1 MLRRALGSYSYLLDL
16 LKLLTPG
23 NRRKLLLVGF
33 VQFSLALLDLVGL
46 VTLGVVTSLGYSAV
60 NSTSVPSSLSF
71 IWTIPVLK
79 DKGLTYITLV
89 FALLAVVV
97 LLVKTL
103 MSALLVRRVIGFL
116 SVREAE
122 ISSYFVRRMLKSN
135 PSELRKKSPQQ
146 VSGVALSAV
155 NAGITVTLG
164 QLTTLVV
171 EALSVILVITG
182 MSFVDFTV
190 TIPTLIFFISLGYI
204 SIRLL
209 KNRVARSTAES
220 YFLGISSAEL
230 IRNALATSRDI
241 YLANMQNQIANEY
254 SELRHQNYKA
264 TRSAAFASSLPKF
277 ISEVGLLVGGSLI
290 ALSQVVLKDARG
302 VLIGLVLFLAL
313 SSRVIPSILR
323 VQNAILEINGA
334 RGASLD
340 LLSEL
345 SALGDQ
351 ASGYSVEPDTKNQNL
366 TKNFFAEMEIVDG
379 SFTHNPG
386 ELFNLRG
393 ISLRILP
400 GEFIGIAGPS
410 GGGKTTLVDILTGI
424 LELDEGQVTVSG
436 LSPSAAVLIWPNQ
449 IRYVPQDVHLI
460 AGTLRMNICWPNLES
475 IISDSEIWDI
485 LESVGLLTWV
495 ESLPNGLDAKVET
508 FGSNISGGQKQ
519 RIGIARALCTKPQI
533 LMLDEATSSLDS
545 STEQLIANNVIAN
558 LNGVT
563 RVVVAHR
570 LSTIINADRIYYI
583 SNGQILATG
592 NFADIRRLVPDF
604 DRQAIINGL

>member
-1 MLRRALGSYSYLLDL
+1 MLRRALGRYSYLLDL

-33 VQFSLALLDLVGL
+33 VQFSLSLLDLVGL
-46 VTLGVVTSLGYSAV
+46 VTLGAVASLGYSAI
-60 NSTSVPSSLSF
+60 NSTNIPSSLNF

-122 ISSYFVRRMLKSN
+122 ISSYFVRRMLNSN

-146 VSGVALSAV
+146 VSGVAISAV

-171 EALSVILVITG
+171 EALSVLLVIAG

-190 TIPTLIFFISLGYI
+190 TIPTLVFFISLGYI

-241 YLANMQNQIANEY
+241 YLANMQNQIADEY

-323 VQNAILEINGA
+323 VQNAVLEINGA

-340 LLSEL
+340 LLGEL

-351 ASGYSVEPDTKNQNL
+351 ASEYSVEPDIKNQNL

-379 SFTHNPG
+379 SFTHYPS

-475 IISDSEIWDI
+475 IISDSEI
-485 LESVGLLTWV
+485 LESVGLLPWA

-583 SNGQILATG
+583 SDGQILATG
-592 NFADIRRLVPDF
+592 NFDDIRRLVPDF

>member
-1 MLRRALGSYSYLLDL
+1 MRRALGGYSYLLDL
-16 LKLLTPG
+16 LKLLTPR

-33 VQFSLALLDLVGL
+33 VQFSLSLLDLVAL
-46 VTLGVVTSLGYSAV
+46 VLLGAVTSLGYSAI
-60 NSTSVPSSLSF
+60 NSTDIPISLNF
-71 IWTIPVLK
+71 ILNIPILG
-79 DKGLTYITLV
+79 DKGLEYITFL
-89 FALLAVVV
+89 FALLAVV
-97 LLVKTL
+97 LLLLKTL
-103 MSALLVRRVIGFL
+103 LSALLVRKAIGFL
-116 SVREAE
+116 AVREAE
-122 ISSYFVRRMLKSN
+122 VSSYFVRKMLNSN
-135 PSELRKKSPQQ
+135 PSELQKRSPQQ
-146 VSGVALSAV
+146 VSGVALAAV

-171 EALSVILVITG
+171 EVLSILLIITG
-182 MSFVDFTV
+182 MSFVDYTI
-190 TIPTLIFFISLGYI
+190 TIPTLVFFVLLGYI
-204 SIRLL
+204 SIRVL
-209 KNRVARSTAES
+209 KERVARSTAES

-241 YLANMQNQIANEY
+241 YLSNMQNQIADEY
-254 SELRHQNYKA
+254 SKLRHQNYKA

-277 ISEVGLLVGGSLI
+277 ISEVGLIAGGSLI
-290 ALSQVVLKDARG
+290 AITQIVLKDARG

-340 LLSEL
+340 LLGEL
-345 SALGDQ
+345 TTLADRTSNYSFKPDIKDQ
-351 ASGYSVEPDTKNQNL
+351 EQI
-366 TKNFFAEMEIVDG
+366 KNFCAEMEIVDG
-379 SFTHNPG
+379 SFTHDPSG
-386 ELFNLRG
+386 LFNLRG

-424 LELDEGQVTVSG
+424 LELGEGQVKVSG

-475 IISDSEIWDI
+475 IISDSEIWKI

-583 SNGQILATG
+583 SNGQIQATG
-592 NFADIRRLVPDF
+592 NFDDIRRLVPDF

>member
-1 MLRRALGSYSYLLDL
+1 M
-16 LKLLTPG
+16 
-23 NRRKLLLVGF
+23 
-33 VQFSLALLDLVGL
+33 
-46 VTLGVVTSLGYSAV
+46 
-60 NSTSVPSSLSF
+60 
-71 IWTIPVLK
+71 
-79 DKGLTYITLV
+79 
-89 FALLAVVV
+89 
-97 LLVKTL
+97 
-103 MSALLVRRVIGFL
+103 
-116 SVREAE
+116 
-122 ISSYFVRRMLKSN
+122 
-135 PSELRKKSPQQ
+135 
-146 VSGVALSAV
+146 
-155 NAGITVTLG
+155 
-164 QLTTLVV
+164 
-171 EALSVILVITG
+171 
-182 MSFVDFTV
+182 
-190 TIPTLIFFISLGYI
+190 
-204 SIRLL
+204 
-209 KNRVARSTAES
+209 
-220 YFLGISSAEL
+220 
-230 IRNALATSRDI
+230 
-241 YLANMQNQIANEY
+241 
-254 SELRHQNYKA
+254 
-264 TRSAAFASSLPKF
+264 
-277 ISEVGLLVGGSLI
+277 GLLVGGSLI

-340 LLSEL
+340 LLGEL